1 LSAEQG
7 YATAQYSL
15 GQVYEYGDG
24 VPQDYTQAMR
34 WYRQAADQG
43 FKPAIERYN
52 NLKSKGY

>member
-1 LSAEQG
+1 M
-7 YATAQYSL
+7 
-15 GQVYEYGDG
+15 YEYGRG

-43 FKPAIERYN
+43 LKLAIESYN